1 MKSQTLDHARIVLCY
16 PIEPCHLEQ
25 IRAAAPGARV
35 IDAGQER
42 VAAEILD
49 ADVFCGHPKV
59 PVDWHT
65 VASQGRLRWIQ
76 SSAAGLDHL
85 LVPEIIASDVVVT
98 SASGVLAD
106 QVTEHAVALI
116 TSWLRR
122 LPTFYEAQKRHEFV
136 RRPTLDL
143 HGMTVGIVGYGGVGR
158 RMAEVL
164 QVFKTRILA
173 TDLFPVN
180 RAPHVAELWPADRLP
195 DLLAAS
201 DLVVLSVPLTP
212 QTRGLINREMLA
224 RMKPTALLANLARG
238 PVVVEADLVAALE
251 EGRLAGAVLDVT
263 EVEPLATTS
272 KLWDLPQVLITP
284 HVAGQS
290 RERATQMTDFFCEN
304 LRRYQAGEP
313 LRNLVDKR
321 LGFPKPA
328 GA

>member
-1 MKSQTLDHARIVLCY
+1 MNQSSLDRARIVLCY
-16 PIEPCHLEQ
+16 PIDPCHLEQ

-35 IDAGQER
+35 VDAGQER

-59 PVDWHT
+59 PVDWPQ
-65 VASQGRLRWIQ
+65 VARQGRLRWIQ

-85 LVPEIIASDVVVT
+85 LVPEIVASDVIVT

-106 QVTEHAVALI
+106 QVAEHAVALI
-116 TSWLRR
+116 TAWLRK
-122 LPTFYEAQKRHEFV
+122 LPLFFEAQKRREFT

-143 HGMTVGIVGYGGVGR
+143 HGATVGIVGFGGVGR
-158 RMAEVL
+158 RMAAVL
-164 QVFKTRILA
+164 RAFKTRILA
-173 TDLFPVN
+173 TDLYPVN
-180 RAPHVAELWPADRLP
+180 PTPEVDALWPAERLP

-201 DLVVLSVPLTP
+201 DIVVLCVPLTA
-212 QTRGLINREMLA
+212 QTRGLIDRAALS

-238 PVVVEADLVAALE
+238 PVVKEADLVWALQ

-263 EVEPLATTS
+263 EVEPLAPDS
-272 KLWDLPQVLITP
+272 KLWDLPQVIVTP

-290 RERATQMTDFFCEN
+290 VRRATQMTDFFCEN
-304 LRRYQAGEP
+304 LRRYQTGEP
-313 LRNLVDKR
+313 LLNLVDKR
-321 LGFPKPA
+321 LGFPKPP

>member
-1 MKSQTLDHARIVLCY
+1 MKSQPLDRSRIVLCY

-35 IDAGQER
+35 VDAGQER
-42 VAAEILD
+42 VAAELQD
-49 ADVFCGHPKV
+49 CDVFCGHPKV
-59 PVDWHT
+59 PVDWAR
-65 VASQGRLRWIQ
+65 VVDQRRLRWIQ

-85 LVPEIIASDVVVT
+85 LVPEVVASDILVT

-106 QVTEHAVALI
+106 QVTEHAVGLI

-122 LPTFYEAQKRHEFV
+122 LRTFYEAQKRHEFI

-143 HGMTVGIVGYGGVGR
+143 HGATIGVVGYGGVGR
-158 RMAEVL
+158 RMARVL
-164 QVFKTRILA
+164 RVFKTRILA

-180 RAPHVAELWPADRLP
+180 PTTDIDELWPADRLP
-195 DLLAAS
+195 DLLAAA
-201 DLVVLSVPLTP
+201 DIVVLCVPLTP
-212 QTRGLINREMLA
+212 HTRGLINREMLA

-238 PVVVEADLVAALE
+238 PVVVEADLVEALE

-263 EVEPLATTS
+263 EVEPLATSS
-272 KLWDLPQVLITP
+272 KLWDLPQVIITP

-290 RERATQMTDFFCEN
+290 LQRASQMTDFFCEN

-313 LRNLVDKR
+313 LKNLVDKG
-321 LGFPKPA
+321 LGFPKPV